1 MSMRI
6 GLDVVN
12 VPRLR
17 RMLTRWGDRLVRR
30 TLTPREA
37 AYCAAKRDPVP
48 HVAGTVAA
56 KEALFK
62 ALSVAPRWLEVE
74 VVRLAGGQPT
84 LALSGSTASAADRCG
99 ISHLEVSITHTREL
113 AAAVVVG
120 RAGVDTGDG

>member
-1 MSMRI
+1 MSVRI
-6 GLDVVN
+6 GLDVVD

-17 RMLTRWGDRLVRR
+17 RMLTRWDDRLVHR

-37 AYCAAKRDPVP
+37 AYCTGKRDPAP
-48 HVAGTVAA
+48 HVAGTIAA

-62 ALSVAPRWLEVE
+62 TLSMAPRWLEVE

-84 LALSGSTASAADRCG
+84 LALSGSAASSADRCG

-120 RAGVDTGDG
+120 TARVDTGEG